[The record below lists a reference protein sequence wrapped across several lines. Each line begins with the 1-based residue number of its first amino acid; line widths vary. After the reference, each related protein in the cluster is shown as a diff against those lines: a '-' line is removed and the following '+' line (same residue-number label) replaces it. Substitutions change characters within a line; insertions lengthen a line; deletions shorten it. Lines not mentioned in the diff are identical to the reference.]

1 MAEKVLCFVG
11 FVRKSAPI
19 GGPSPRETD
28 LFARKVSRF
37 FQVVATLPRTTNVL
51 DLAAS
56 NPLKCRE
63 DFRNEWPQVWH
74 AIGWSINN
82 HDAKRKNGDVV
93 LVFEF
98 PVHRHESLGDAACAL
113 QQITVLGP
121 RQPRPCTVDMEWATK
136 AAIRSCGRFSSSS
149 TRTCQQGLACKIECR
164 DGLFASNGRKLPE
177 KLVQGIASLNVV
189 QKVAHGNSCAGKD
202 RGST

>member
-1 MAEKVLCFVG
+1 MEIRRRCNFCGSGTGNRTPIPWLRKFCVSSVLLGNPLRSVG
-11 FVRKSAPI
+11 RLRGRRTF
-19 GGPSPRETD
+19 
-28 LFARKVSRF
+28 SRAKFHVF
-37 FQVVATLPRTTNVL
+37 FNVVATLPRTTNVL

-121 RQPRPCTVDMEWATK
+121 RPAEALHGGYGMGNQGGDQVVREVLVKQYAHVSAGSRVQDRVPRWPVRVE
-136 AAIRSCGRFSSSS
+136 
-149 TRTCQQGLACKIECR
+149 RTE
-164 DGLFASNGRKLPE
+164 
-177 KLVQGIASLNVV
+177 IA
-189 QKVAHGNSCAGKD
+189 
-202 RGST
+202 